1 MQILAAAFDAH
12 RVRVEKDKSKVKEAL
27 LQGKSFQTCFSL
39 RLTTKNKKKT
49 CPQGQAFFVLLY
61 CTKKLDTYCK
71 KRYIF
76 PAFSLQFNLH
86 YFTFTVKSPFSTSTT
101 RVSFAC
107 KSLAIIVFAMSV
119 STLLCKYRLS
129 GLAP

>member
-1 MQILAAAFDAH
+1 MQILAAASDAH
-12 RVRVEKDKSKVKEAL
+12 RLRVEKNKLKLQDSL
-27 LQGKSFQTCFSL
+27 LQGKSFQTYFSL
-39 RLTTKNKKKT
+39 RLTTKNKKRLARKDKPFLF
-49 CPQGQAFFVLLY
+49 CCIVPKNLIRIG
-61 CTKKLDTYCK
+61 K

>member
-1 MQILAAAFDAH
+1 MQILAAASDAH
-12 RVRVEKDKSKVKEAL
+12 RLRVEKDKSKLQEAL
-27 LQGKSFQTCFSL
+27 LQGTAVQTCFSL
-39 RLTTKNKKKT
+39 RLTTKNKKRLARKDK
-49 CPQGQAFFVLLY
+49 PFFVLLY
-61 CTKKLDTYCK
+61 CTKKLDTYWK

-76 PAFSLQFNLH
+76 SAFSLQFNLH